1 MSGAMRAVVLTPGP
15 DYHEAWDWAFDV
27 EARALESAGFTVD
40 SMPWT
45 DAIDSLV
52 AADAV
57 LPLVAWGYDQ
67 RAAEWHA
74 LLDRAE
80 AERWPMI
87 NPPALLRWNSD
98 KNYLTALASQGV
110 ATVPTLAVAYLDE
123 AALDLAR
130 ARFSS
135 DRLVI
140 KPPVS
145 ASAAGTY
152 LLSPDD
158 PLPPE
163 VAGRAMMV
171 QPFQRAIAEAG
182 EYSLMLFG
190 GDYGHA
196 IVKRPRA
203 GDFRVQPHLGGR
215 DFAAEPPPGALAL
228 ARAALTAAPAQA
240 VYARVDMIED
250 NDGAL
255 AIMEL
260 ELIEP
265 ALFLHQSADSAA
277 MFGAA
282 VASAARA
289 LAA

>member
-1 MSGAMRAVVLTPGP
+1 MTAALRALVLTPGP
-15 DYHEAWDWAFDV
+15 DYHEAWDWAYDV
-27 EARALESAGFTVD
+27 EARALGAAGFTVE
-40 SMPWT
+40 PQAWT
-45 DAIDSLV
+45 K
-52 AADAV
+52 ADPAGADVV

-67 RAAEWHA
+67 NIAKWHA

-80 AERWPMI
+80 AENWPMI

-98 KNYLTALASQGV
+98 KNYLTQLAEAGV
-110 ATVPTLAVAYLDE
+110 ATVPTLAVADLDE
-123 AALDLAR
+123 AALSHAR
-130 ARFSS
+130 AQFGT
-135 DRLVI
+135 DQLVV

-145 ASAAGTY
+145 ASAAGTFRIGRGEPIP
-152 LLSPDD
+152 S
-158 PLPPE
+158 E

-171 QPFQRAIAEAG
+171 QPFQRAIAEIG

-190 GDYGHA
+190 GDYGHT

-215 DFAAEPPPGALAL
+215 DFAADPPPGALAL
-228 ARAALTAAPAQA
+228 AHAALAAAPARA
-240 VYARVDMIED
+240 VYARVDMIQD

-265 ALFLHQSADSAA
+265 ALFLHQSTASAA

-289 LAA
+289 LRA

>member
-1 MSGAMRAVVLTPGP
+1 MTATLRAVVLTPGP
-15 DYHEAWDWAFDV
+15 GYHEAWDWAYDV
-27 EARALESAGFTVD
+27 EARALDAAGFTV
-40 SMPWT
+40 SPQPWT
-45 DAIDSLV
+45 E
-52 AADAV
+52 ADPGGADVV

-67 RAAEWHA
+67 CIAEWLA

-80 AERWPMI
+80 AQAWPMI

-98 KNYLTALASQGV
+98 KAYLTQLADAGV
-110 ATVPTLAVAYLDE
+110 ATVPTLAVAAVDD
-123 AALDLAR
+123 AALAAAR
-130 ARFSS
+130 SHFAS
-135 DRLVI
+135 DQLVI

-152 LLSPDD
+152 RLGPGD
-158 PLPPE
+158 PIPPE
-163 VAGRAMMV
+163 AVGRAMIV

-190 GDYGHA
+190 GEFGHA

-215 DFAAEPPPGALAL
+215 DFAGDPPPGAIDL
-228 ARAALTAAPAQA
+228 ARAALAAAPAPA

-250 NDGAL
+250 NDGRL

-265 ALFLHQSADSAA
+265 ALFLHQSPASAA
-277 MFGAA
+277 LFGAA
-282 VASAARA
+282 ITSAVRA
-289 LAA
+289 LRA